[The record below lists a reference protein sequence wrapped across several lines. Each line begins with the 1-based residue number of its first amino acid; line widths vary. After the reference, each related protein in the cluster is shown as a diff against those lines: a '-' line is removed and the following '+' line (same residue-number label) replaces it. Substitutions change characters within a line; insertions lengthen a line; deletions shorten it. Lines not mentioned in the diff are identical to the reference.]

1 MGFSGSR
8 DVVASRDMSDLI
20 AFLELLSLMERG
32 TVWVEPTFGGGGVG
46 AGNDGRD
53 GRSVVHASQQR

>member
-1 MGFSGSR
+1 MGFSGSC

-32 TVWVEPTFGGGGVG
+32 KVWVEPTFGGGVG
-46 AGNDGRD
+46 AGSDGND
-53 GRSVVHASQQR
+53 GRSVVQASQQR